1 MGRRFAGKDA
11 LRGTPF
17 RALGWSF
24 GSTLLNK
31 VSLFGI
37 GIMLARLL
45 GPHAFGTYAVAYVAL
60 IAVLNFNEL
69 GVSLAIVRWQGDP
82 GEIVPTVTT
91 ISLLVSAVIYAGCF
105 FAAPVYATT
114 MGAPAATT
122 VIRVLALA
130 VLSDG
135 CTNTPAA
142 LLQRNFR
149 QGQRTIADQV
159 NVWLGTCVTVAL
171 AWTGHGAMSLA
182 IGRVVG
188 CVAGAMLLLAF
199 APESLRLG
207 FNPAKAR
214 ALLRFGLPLAGA
226 NLIAFAVMTVD
237 QVVVGHVLGPVALG
251 FYVLALNLAGWPIA
265 MFSQPVRTVGPAVF
279 ARLQHDSAAMRTT
292 FLSAAGL
299 LCAVA
304 LPMCLLISGA
314 ARPLISFVYGTS
326 WLPATQPLM
335 WLALLAAIQVFFLL
349 AYDFFVV
356 LARSRFLLV
365 TQLGWLLALVP
376 ALVVGARMDG
386 IYGASLAEFAV
397 AAFCILPWY
406 LIKLSKAGI
415 RLRALGRHVC
425 LPFAGAA
432 LTGLL
437 ALVAA
442 AMAPNDFTA
451 LAASGAAMA
460 AVVGLLGYRMRTM
473 IALLRSPSAELAAA
487 GSADT
492 ATAAPTPDAKA
503 PAGEFSQELSAI
515 RGTIDAPI
523 RHREMQQGLPATRDA
538 LLTRSARP
546 GSTGPLPFYRDILSF
561 PSSGQDPRVTSPL
574 YRKTVASLQWDPA
587 GTSYRERAP
596 EPGNGRA
603 GRVRLDGAAP
613 DKSLGRHAIE
623 PADDGAFVAFQPS
636 VPDVLAI
643 RTSALTGDHLVGHN
657 LAAATAEVLH
667 NLVQEEETS

>member
-1 MGRRFAGKDA
+1 MAGRRKHGPARQHQPRHRQRHVLADKDTLTGRA
-11 LRGTPF
+11 S

-60 IAVLNFNEL
+60 IAVMNFNEL

-82 GEIVPTVTT
+82 AEIIPTVTT

-105 FAAPVYATT
+105 FAAPVYATA

-149 QGQRTIADQV
+149 QDQRTIADQL

-207 FNPAKAR
+207 FNPSKAR

-237 QVVVGHVLGPVALG
+237 QIVVGHVLGPVALG

-279 ARLQHDSAAMRTT
+279 ARLQHDGAAMRTT

-314 ARPLISFVYGTS
+314 ARPLIGFAYGTN
-326 WLPATQPLM
+326 WLPSTKPLM
-335 WLALLAAIQVFFLL
+335 WLALLAAVQVFFLL
-349 AYDFFVV
+349 VYDFFVV

-365 TQLGWLLALVP
+365 IQLGWLLALVP
-376 ALVVGARMDG
+376 ALVVGARVDG

-406 LIKLSKAGI
+406 LIELSRAGI
-415 RLRALGRHVC
+415 QLRALGRHVC

-437 ALVAA
+437 ALGAAKVA
-442 AMAPNDFTA
+442 PDDFTA
-451 LAASGAAMA
+451 LAASGVATA
-460 AVVGLLGYRMRTM
+460 AVVGLLGYRMRKV
-473 IALLRSPSAELAAA
+473 IALLRSPSAELAGT
-487 GSADT
+487 GSADM
-492 ATAAPTPDAKA
+492 ATAAPTACPD
-503 PAGEFSQELSAI
+503 I
-515 RGTIDAPI
+515 
-523 RHREMQQGLPATRDA
+523 
-538 LLTRSARP
+538 
-546 GSTGPLPFYRDILSF
+546 TGPLPIYRDILSF
-561 PSSGQDPRVTSPL
+561 PAPGQDPGATSPL
-574 YRKTVASLQWDPA
+574 YRKTVAALQWDPA
-587 GTSYRERAP
+587 RTSYRKRAP

-603 GRVRLDGAAP
+603 GRVKLDGTAP
-613 DKSLGRHAIE
+613 DKSFGRHAIE
-623 PADDGAFVAFQPS
+623 PADDGALVALQLP

-643 RTSALTGDHLVGHN
+643 RTSALAGDHLFGHN
-657 LAAATAEVLH
+657 LATATAEALH
-667 NLVQEEETS
+667 DIAQEEESS